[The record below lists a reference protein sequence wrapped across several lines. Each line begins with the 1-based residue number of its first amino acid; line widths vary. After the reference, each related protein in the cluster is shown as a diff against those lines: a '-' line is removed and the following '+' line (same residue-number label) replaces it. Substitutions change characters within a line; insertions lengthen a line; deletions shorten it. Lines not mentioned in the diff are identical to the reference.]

1 MEQNIM
7 YTRYLEQLIVKT
19 LLPVYRKHCEQNSI
33 DVYMSGIP
41 QELLDK
47 ANNQQQLA
55 ALFKPKS
62 GC

>member
-1 MEQNIM
+1 M

-19 LLPVYRKHCEQNSI
+19 LLPVYRKHCEQNNI

-47 ANNQQQLA
+47 AESGQQVA